1 MTRFPARHSKRQD
14 EEEGR
19 AIQDSED
26 DRREQDGF
34 RIHSVLNMMVDINS
48 RMLFLLFIF
57 VIISIA
63 NGQQQSRRSMVT
75 IGKLN
80 PID

>member
-19 AIQDSED
+19 ATQHSED
-26 DRREQDGF
+26 DRREQDAF
-34 RIHSVLNMMVDINS
+34 QIHPIVKMMVDINS

-57 VIISIA
+57 VIISIT
-63 NGQQQSRRSMVT
+63 NGQQQARRSMVT

-80 PID
+80 PND